1 MRLLYRRA
9 MTLTELLIAVIM
21 AVLMML
27 GIAAADFAM
36 RRMDRS
42 VSGDAQLYMRTLA
55 MAEEIR
61 QSARLA
67 TGDIGDHGIVITPDT
82 MCFRIDRRS
91 PSTSDKYSDDTW
103 RCYTKIAT
111 NMYTCDQTSA
121 DPDVAIAP
129 VACAATDRWVGS
141 VVSDV
146 YTCGAATA
154 DVHGNAPCYL
164 PLLLE
169 DNGQYFF
176 EFQIVS
182 RITPSAG
189 ASLVTAGNE
198 FSNKDATNPQV
209 VISFRVSPES
219 HSF

>member
-1 MRLLYRRA
+1 
-9 MTLTELLIAVIM
+9 MTLTELLVAVIM

-67 TGDIGDHGIVITPDT
+67 TGDKEDPGVIVTANT
-82 MCFRIDRRS
+82 MCFRIDLNLV
-91 PSTSDKYSDDTW
+91 STSDDYGDDTW
-103 RCYTKIAT
+103 RCYTKSDTVANKT
-111 NMYTCDQTSA
+111 DMHACDRSFA
-121 DPDVAIAP
+121 SGPGDCVAANP
-129 VACAATDRWVGS
+129 RYRWVGS
-141 VVSDV
+141 VVSNV

-154 DVHGNAPCYL
+154 DVHGNAPCYRPVL
-164 PLLLE
+164 FE
-169 DNGQYFF
+169 NNGQYFF
-176 EFQIVS
+176 EFQLVS
-182 RITPSAG
+182 RTTPSAG
-189 ASLVTAGNE
+189 ASLVTAGNA